1 MNHSKSYLALR
12 QSGAVIAVCGA
23 IFLAGCAAPDYQ
35 TAPPGYPY
43 PDAQAQPGQPMAQ
56 PDYRRRPNETLYE
69 ANVTSMRAVVAPGPQ
84 RCWIEREPVAQP
96 RHNVPGAIAGGLI
109 GGILGHQIGRGT
121 GRDIATV
128 GGAVAGAAVGST
140 VGRNNA
146 PQTQDVQRCTTDTSA
161 ATEYWEVTYNFRGTT
176 HYVQMTT
183 PPGRTILVNGNGE
196 PRI

>member
-1 MNHSKSYLALR
+1 MQHLKPFFTLR
-12 QSGAVIAVCGA
+12 QSGAWVATCAAIAV
-23 IFLAGCAAPDYQ
+23 LAGCAAPAYQ

-43 PDAQAQPGQPMAQ
+43 PDANAQPQPISQ

-96 RHNVPGAIAGGLI
+96 RVNVPGAVVGGVI

-121 GRDIATV
+121 GRDVATV
-128 GGAVAGAAVGST
+128 GGAVAGAAVGSN
-140 VGRNNA
+140 VARNNA
-146 PQTQDVQRCTTDTSA
+146 PQMQDVQRCTTDSSA
-161 ATEYWEVTYNFRGTT
+161 ATEYWDVTYNFRGVT
-176 HYVQMTT
+176 HYVQMTS
-183 PPGRTILVNGNGE
+183 PPGRTILVNGDGE

>member
-1 MNHSKSYLALR
+1 MIPFNKLPRVR
-12 QSGAVIAVCGA
+12 QSGALLAACGA
-23 IFLAGCAAPDYQ
+23 IFLAGCAAPAYQ

-43 PDAQAQPGQPMAQ
+43 PNTQVQPGQPMAQ

-96 RHNVPGAIAGGLI
+96 SRNVPGAIVGGVI

-121 GRDIATV
+121 GQDIATV
-128 GGAVAGAAVGST
+128 GGAVAGAAVGSN
-140 VGRNNA
+140 VGRNGTA
-146 PQTQDVQRCTTDTSA
+146 QTQDVQRCTTDTGA
-161 ATEYWEVTYNFRGTT
+161 ATEYWDVTYTFRGMS
-176 HYVQMTT
+176 HQVQMTS

>member
-1 MNHSKSYLALR
+1 MHHFKSLLNLR
-12 QSGAVIAVCGA
+12 QRGALVATLAAAV
-23 IFLAGCAAPDYQ
+23 LAGCAAPDYQ

-43 PDAQAQPGQPMAQ
+43 PDARAQPNQPMAQ

-69 ANVTSMRAVVAPGPQ
+69 ANVTSMRAVVGPGTQ
-84 RCWIEREPVAQP
+84 RCWIEREPVAQQ
-96 RHNVPGAIAGGLI
+96 RNVPGAIAGGLI

-128 GGAVAGAAVGST
+128 GGAVAGAAVGSN
-140 VGRNNA
+140 VGRNE
-146 PQTQDVQRCTTDTSA
+146 PQMQDVQRCTTDSNA
-161 ATEYWEVTYNFRGTT
+161 ATEYWDVTYNFRGMT
-176 HYVQMTT
+176 HHVQMTS

>member
-1 MNHSKSYLALR
+1 MHHFEHLLTLR
-12 QSGAVIAVCGA
+12 QRGALLATLVA
-23 IFLAGCAAPDYQ
+23 IGLAGCAAPAYE
-35 TAPPGYPY
+35 TAPPNYPY
-43 PDAQAQPGQPMAQ
+43 PDAQAQPSQPMAQ

-96 RHNVPGAIAGGLI
+96 RRNIPGAIAGGLI

-128 GGAVAGAAVGST
+128 GGAVAGAAVGSN
-140 VGRNNA
+140 VGRNNS
-146 PQTQDVQRCTTDTSA
+146 PQTQEVQRCTTDTSA

-176 HYVQMTT
+176 HYVQMTD